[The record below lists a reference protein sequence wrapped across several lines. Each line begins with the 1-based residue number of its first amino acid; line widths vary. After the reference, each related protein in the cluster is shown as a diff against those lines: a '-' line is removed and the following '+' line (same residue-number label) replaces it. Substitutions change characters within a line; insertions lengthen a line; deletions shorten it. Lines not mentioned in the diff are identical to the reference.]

1 MDCYRPDTP
10 LSNCESKRSRSL
22 YRRLARSG
30 RAFNKR
36 HPASPVCAVA
46 LVLILRGTLPTPLQ
60 ALQSDTTSANPA
72 AAPALARILTA
83 TIPAERSAADIAAE
97 IIAAETAAYSLR
109 TASPLAFKSDS
120 TAPEIVAAA
129 AMERFRLEMRQ
140 KTLAINGPDS
150 TYFQPFSG
158 LKSGA
163 TDEAPHGP
171 VERLQHALLQWNAK
185 LPLKINGH
193 YDEATVKSLTIFKLV
208 YDLGCD
214 GSFIDQ
220 NTAGYL
226 LALEEGRSE
235 QLQEP
240 QGPIGRLVFNAAQ
253 FLGLRY
259 RLGGDGK
266 RAIDCGML
274 TRMAMIGAGLVDEVF
289 NRVAATQYKY
299 AEQGE
304 MGLTLVGKNEEP
316 APGDLVFF
324 NWHTRRARYRYKGI
338 THVGIFLG
346 KVGESLYVLEA
357 NSNRKER
364 KVTILDRA
372 KYIHRIAGY
381 GRFTAPP
388 EEEPIEISHE
398 TTD

>member
-1 MDCYRPDTP
+1 MQSTSFPG
-10 LSNCESKRSRSL
+10 
-22 YRRLARSG
+22 RRLAR
-30 RAFNKR
+30 RAR
-36 HPASPVCAVA
+36 GYIRQHPVSAIWFIA
-46 LVLILRGTLPTPLQ
+46 LVLILRGVLPTPLK
-60 ALQSDTTSANPA
+60 ALQIDSTTTPA
-72 AAPALARILTA
+72 AETPASAHLLLPSA
-83 TIPAERSAADIAAE
+83 PAERSAADLAAE
-97 IIAAETAAYSLR
+97 IIAAETAAYTLR
-109 TASPLAFKSDS
+109 TASPLTFKSDS
-120 TAPEIVAAA
+120 TGPEVVAAA

-140 KTLAINGPDS
+140 KIEAISGPDS
-150 TYFQPFSG
+150 TYFQPFLG

-163 TDEAPHGP
+163 SDAAPHGA
-171 VERLQHALLQWNAK
+171 VERLQRALLQWNAR
-185 LPLKINGH
+185 LPLKINGQ
-193 YDEATVKSLTIFKLV
+193 YDEATVKCLTVFKLV

-214 GSFIDQ
+214 GSWIDQ

-226 LALEEGRSE
+226 LALEEGRGQE
-235 QLQEP
+235 LQEP

-266 RAIDCGML
+266 KTTDCGML

-299 AEQGE
+299 AEEGQ
-304 MGLTLVGKNEEP
+304 MGLTLINKNEEP
-316 APGDLVFF
+316 SPGDLVFF

-357 NSNRKER
+357 NSNRRER

-372 KYIHRIAGY
+372 KSINRIAGY

-388 EEEPIEISHE
+388 EEGSLDLSREA
-398 TTD
+398 TD